1 MSENSNIDYLFLDA
15 RRKSSRECGYDFKT
29 QKNNNKR
36 NFIEEY
42 IKHELGQDSNIQEC
56 AQDFLLIKRG
66 INPQNYFCKRDIV
79 SSEEIKKIYDV
90 IKKSADSNFIAFYES
105 YLRKIGYGYPQDF
118 IDSSIKDVKV
128 AYITLRKCKIP
139 NWDCPEEMITLN
151 EMENLYNVLTPKEN
165 STTRSNKVLEEK

>member
-1 MSENSNIDYLFLDA
+1 MSENTNTDYLFVDA

-42 IKHELGQDSNIQEC
+42 IKYELGQDSNIQEC

-66 INPQNYFCKRDIV
+66 INPQNYFCERDIA
-79 SSEEIKKIYDV
+79 SPEEIKEIYDI
-90 IKKSADSNFIAFYES
+90 IKKSVDSNFIAFYES
-105 YLRKIGYGYPQDF
+105 YLRKIGYGYNQDF

-128 AYITLRKCKIP
+128 SYITLRKCKIP
-139 NWDCPEEMITLN
+139 NWDCPEEMITVK
-151 EMENLYNVLTPKEN
+151 EMENLYAILTQKQPG
-165 STTRSNKVLEEK
+165 STKPNKALEEK